1 MVDLGVSLRQ
11 PRWLQSCEFAVV
23 LVLAVG
29 FLGSLLNDVLDVAW
43 TIVVFFGAVLKWV
56 GSFTNPKGR

>member
-1 MVDLGVSLRQ
+1 
-11 PRWLQSCEFAVV
+11 LQSCEFAVV